1 MDLQSQGLRKTKVM
15 PLEFLERPPGASFFL
30 ILSYEQEDILFELK
44 ALGEKRFSKI
54 LYESVLLPKW
64 TPDETEREF
73 AYPGRWTK
81 VLSFKQRIHREELVE
96 KKKECLEFQS
106 LLQKKDQSVLLIP
119 GYVTSHNIVIAKSK
133 DDFQRMYLFQGV
145 YGETVYHFSRG
156 QLVVPNTAQSYFREK
171 DVSYF
176 FNTLRE
182 SYEFNK
188 FKS

>member
-1 MDLQSQGLRKTKVM
+1 M
-15 PLEFLERPPGASFFL
+15 PQEILERPPGASFFV
-30 ILSYEQEDILFELK
+30 ILSYQEEGILFELK
-44 ALGEKRFSKI
+44 ALAEKRFSKI
-54 LYESVLLPKW
+54 LYESVSLPKW

-73 AYPGRWTK
+73 AYPGRFTK

-96 KKKECLEFQS
+96 KKKECLEFQF

-133 DDFQRMYLFQGV
+133 DDFHRTYLFQGV
-145 YGETVYHFSRG
+145 YGETVYHFSRS
-156 QLVVPNTAQSYFREK
+156 QLVVAESAQNYFRERE
-171 DVSYF
+171 VSYF